1 MRKRA
6 VLFSLVVVASLA
18 GFVAI
23 KSRTLLPG
31 KSSLTTFARDVR
43 TAKRIFGNDYAGYLA
58 AINRFGDQ
66 AFPGTNIT
74 DAEQALRAQDASTL
88 VKPFENTLG
97 FTLPGA
103 EPDLPKGF
111 ELRPKFW
118 LHTDPLSSAGKVA
131 FSYDCEFAL
140 DESSEKVRQAMIR
153 AGGFLKEVAER
164 PGFIDLVQ
172 KNPTTLS
179 GNLNYATGNCFDLQ
193 MKFLSENLV
202 GKSVRYVV
210 QVLVEPEEVRY
221 VSWLPIT
228 YRRAQGTI
236 VKIENQ
242 GEELSYQYG
251 YESKEVIRSLHR
263 EDLKVVYPTGRRLH
277 YTRSLQDLDSLPFE
291 TEGIQLVPPIS
302 ERVIDKMRRFSQ
314 LKSLSFKD
322 PTKGGV
328 ALPNI
333 DQLSNLAFFAVE
345 GDLSPIAVDSL
356 CRLPKLE
363 DVNLDAPNLSRTRP
377 P

>member
-6 VLFSLVVVASLA
+6 VLFSLVAVACLA
-18 GFVAI
+18 SFVAR
-23 KSRTLLPG
+23 KSWALLPE

-58 AINRFGDQ
+58 ATNRYGDQ
-66 AFPGTNIT
+66 AFPGANIM
-74 DAEQALRAQDASTL
+74 DAEQALKAQDASTL

-118 LHTDPLSSAGKVA
+118 LHTDPLSSAGKVG
-131 FSYDCEFAL
+131 FSYDCELTL

-153 AGGFLKEVAER
+153 AGGFLREVAER
-164 PGFIDLVQ
+164 PGFIDLVR

-179 GNLNYATGNCFDLQ
+179 GNLNYATGNSFDLQ

-202 GKSVRYVV
+202 GKSVRYIV

-242 GEELSYQYG
+242 GEELTYQYG
-251 YESKEVIRSLHR
+251 SAAKEVIQYGSAAKEVIRSLHR
-263 EDLKVVYPTGRRLH
+263 EDLKYVYPTGPRLH
-277 YTRSLQDLDSLPFE
+277 YTKSHEDLDSLPAE
-291 TEGIQLVPPIS
+291 SEGIQFVPPIT
-302 ERVIDKMRRFSQ
+302 EAALQRMGRFRQ
-314 LKSLSFKD
+314 LSSLSFKD
-322 PTKGGV
+322 PT
-328 ALPNI
+328 
-333 DQLSNLAFFAVE
+333 
-345 GDLSPIAVDSL
+345 
-356 CRLPKLE
+356 
-363 DVNLDAPNLSRTRP
+363 
-377 P
+377 